1 MSSAAA
7 HTRAKTPQAHRR
19 TRGLWRIPAMRCFSR
34 RPLTVMPVEATTSPG
49 VQRRAAVFTSSRA

>member
-1 MSSAAA
+1 
-7 HTRAKTPQAHRR
+7 
-19 TRGLWRIPAMRCFSR
+19 MRCFSR